1 MTYSWKFSLNC
12 IAKCLYSHQYYGLLI
27 RGHELQLTQ
36 HLLTPQMSYFLFLTS
51 IYPIPLKFALS
62 LSPVLQSLLYV
73 FHSIYIL
80 ACSFS
85 SMIVLFL
92 SSAYSLVPVILL
104 YILLLLLTTHK
115 LVTIPLNY
123 DLSHADGFIHT
134 LPDQ

>member
-1 MTYSWKFSLNC
+1 
-12 IAKCLYSHQYYGLLI
+12 
-27 RGHELQLTQ
+27 
-36 HLLTPQMSYFLFLTS
+36 MSYFLFLTS